1 MLKKIL
7 TVLLLNLRF
16 SNCQY
21 SQTYQNSDSYYERYM
36 LDSPYNLCR
45 DPLMRRSRV
54 TGTSEAHLRG
64 ADLAILWGGSGWTAE
79 NSDFDQ
85 VKLLTDLRF

>member
-1 MLKKIL
+1 VIEKMMEKLL
-7 TVLLLNLRF
+7 LVLLLSIRL
-16 SNCQY
+16 SSSQY
-21 SQTYQNSDSYYERYM
+21 SQTYQSSDSYYERYQ

-45 DPLMRRSRV
+45 DPLMRRSKV

-85 VKLLTDLRF
+85 VIIT